1 MISQRRKKTQ
11 YLFAIF
17 WFYDFLL
24 SGGIHDLDIEPE
36 DIRGIFNDYT
46 EEQVL
51 ASDVIKLPLP
61 RFIKQKVRWCL
72 EKLPLI
78 CMKSKNSTGFRVVIF

>member
-1 MISQRRKKTQ
+1 MISQRRRKTQ

-17 WFYDFLL
+17 WFHDFLF

-36 DIRGIFNDYT
+36 DVRGIFNDYT

-51 ASDVIKLPLP
+51 ASDIMKLPLP
-61 RFIKQKVRWCL
+61 RFLKQKVRWCL

-78 CMKSKNSTGFRVVIF
+78 CMKS